1 MPKKFGTARD
11 HVLSTLQRHADREIT
26 TAELFDLQPPGGH
39 ISKENIFNL
48 MPKLEREG
56 VICRTAEGRWC
67 WWAITE
73 KGLLAK

>member
-1 MPKKFGTARD
+1 MPKKTGTARD
-11 HVLSTLQRHADREIT
+11 HVLSTLQKYVDREIT
-26 TAELFDLQPPGGH
+26 TAELHEMQPKGGH

-56 VICRTAEGRWC
+56 LISRTAEGRWC

-73 KGLLAK
+73 KGLTAK